1 MPVGSLNLVYI
12 TVLYVLIQ
20 LSLSLPLA
28 LPLLSSRSRCTPLS
42 PPASRLSYTTVQMP
56 IAGEMDAAG
65 LASMEELVTNV
76 V

>member
-42 PPASRLSYTTVQMP
+42 PPASRLSYTTVKVPGSSPLHSDEQDKF
-56 IAGEMDAAG
+56 EQ
-65 LASMEELVTNV
+65 ELL
-76 V
+76 